1 MGHTHTHQIPPLL
14 HQKAKEIKEI
24 KYSLVETYQDHTLLI
39 VYTSMSMSWL
49 QANKVGNKD
58 KRRSGNSM
66 VLAWKACLIFCFLS
80 FTYYYFSIFSGS

>member
-1 MGHTHTHQIPPLL
+1 MGHTHHQIPPLL

-39 VYTSMSMSWL
+39 VYSMSMSWL
-49 QANKVGNKD
+49 QA
-58 KRRSGNSM
+58 KRRSGYSM

-80 FTYYYFSIFSGS
+80 FTYYYFSIYSGS

>member
-1 MGHTHTHQIPPLL
+1 VGHTHHQIHPLL
-14 HQKAKEIKEI
+14 HQKAKEI

-39 VYTSMSMSWL
+39 VYSMSMSWL

-58 KRRSGNSM
+58 KMRSGNSM

-80 FTYYYFSIFSGS
+80 FTYYYFSIYSGS